1 MFFSSREVCVHYFV
15 TRLLR
20 PLSPQ
25 EVKPTTSGLYS
36 WPFVTFW
43 LRRHAKDALEKI
55 HWSIATRITYLS
67 CWMHSRKTN
76 NLITDWIVVFLSHLE
91 LHTGAKFFFEQV
103 ILKEIIWKWI
113 TRRFIKRSPFYF
125 TMLKSLVLEKVEPLY
140 HYIIVQ
146 IGHFLWGKCFERA
159 WFLFNSLSRGNRY
172 ILFVLIFRWARCER
186 RQPVE
191 AHERQRSK
199 PKCHENW
206 ESVVK
211 NATIAW

>member
-1 MFFSSREVCVHYFV
+1 MFFSSHEVCFHYFV

-55 HWSIATRITYLS
+55 HWSIATRITHLS

-125 TMLKSLVLEKVEPLY
+125 KMLKSLVLEKVEPLY

-146 IGHFLWGKCFERA
+146 IGHFLWGKCLKERDFYLPLYLEA
-159 WFLFNSLSRGNRY
+159 IVTYCLF
-172 ILFVLIFRWARCER
+172 
-186 RQPVE
+186 
-191 AHERQRSK
+191 
-199 PKCHENW
+199 
-206 ESVVK
+206 
-211 NATIAW
+211 